1 MKKKIYIIAI
11 ILILTLIIGY
21 KLYNKYFETGIIYG
35 NKDADIEIVNYTSF
49 ECVSCTL
56 IHERL
61 HKVISKYINTGEIKF
76 IEKPIDI
83 KRFKFDDIIYKHMSE
98 KQMTDFEEL
107 YKIYKSQEQW
117 KNFKNEDEVK
127 EFLKLDK
134 NINKKNE
141 KDITRIDKEIVKL
154 NIKEV
159 PAMYINGEKISNHI
173 SVEEFEAKIEMLLK
187 DTNNN

>member
-56 IHERL
+56 INERL

-107 YKIYKSQEQW
+107 YKIYKTQEQW

-127 EFLKLDK
+127 EFLNLD
-134 NINKKNE
+134 
-141 KDITRIDKEIVKL
+141 
-154 NIKEV
+154 IKEV
-159 PAMYINGEKISNHI
+159 PSMYINGEKISNHI
-173 SVEEFEAKIEMLLK
+173 SVEEFEAKIDMLLK
-187 DTNNN
+187 NTNNN